1 MSVPS
6 PEPGAPR
13 PRQVAKVLHWAGL
26 FPPVC
31 CGLFPPPEPGAP
43 RARPGGQGAA
53 RRGPRRAVAAARLRR
68 LRRQPVRHRPGRAR
82 AAPAVLR
89 PRAPARPLLRR
100 QGAPGGSTAASLG
113 GACSGA
119 SRFSRACAA
128 RACWD
133 CSFVFSLTNA
143 SGRNVLDVHRTCA
156 LSRLSKRPARGN
168 VPPRFHAW
176 AVWVGLLST
185 VVWRVGA
192 PMRRLGW
199 RPPVPC
205 RRPSPEL
212 AGGAVHTRPPAGR
225 RLQARARARGRRT
238 SGGSWRTGACGRCPR
253 RRCATRAWTRT
264 SCCTST
270 TACGCAGG
278 APCRQP
284 GCSWGSGRSPGD
296 LRRPACSC
304 RRPHPKR
311 ISTYGQQ
318 APARSAAPAPGAL
331 PPSRAAGGAP
341 AAPGPCRVRAS
352 RAWTLQGAP
361 PPASAP
367 RPGPRPGRTAR
378 AQGELAKAGDDVPEH
393 LRVALPP
400 DAPRGALGAVLE
412 RSRRLC
418 LARYEKERFCERAY
432 LDHYRRSRELHLS
445 PEQLAVYAG
454 APLAVPNP
462 SPIPVSASCM
472 SRGAPTEPLLPVR
485 PWLSL
490 TLAPSL
496 CRPPACRGVLLL
508 SLCWGAHVCARWG
521 VLQIARF
528 LMRVLQLR
536 EDRQDKQ
543 GHRILMSGRQ
553 CRFKFACASWLRAA
567 RA

>member
-1 MSVPS
+1 MSTAHVRCLVCLRGQLGGMCPLASTHGLFGWGCCPPWFGELVRRCGGWAGDHRCLADGHHPSS
-6 PEPGAPR
+6 PE
-13 PRQVAKVLHWAGL
+13 VL
-26 FPPVC
+26 C
-31 CGLFPPPEPGAP
+31 T
-43 RARPGGQGAA
+43 
-53 RRGPRRAVAAARLRR
+53 RGPQPAVGCKLA
-68 LRRQPVRHRPGRAR
+68 RAR
-82 AAPAVLR
+82 AAGGQAVAAGGLARAAAVRGGAALRAHGHALPAVH
-89 PRAPARPLLRR
+89 P
-100 QGAPGGSTAASLG
+100 
-113 GACSGA
+113 
-119 SRFSRACAA
+119 
-128 RACWD
+128 
-133 CSFVFSLTNA
+133 
-143 SGRNVLDVHRTCA
+143 
-156 LSRLSKRPARGN
+156 
-168 VPPRFHAW
+168 
-176 AVWVGLLST
+176 
-185 VVWRVGA
+185 
-192 PMRRLGW
+192 
-199 RPPVPC
+199 
-205 RRPSPEL
+205 
-212 AGGAVHTRPPAGR
+212 RPPAG
-225 RLQARARARGRRT
+225 ARAGRR
-238 SGGSWRTGACGRCPR
+238 
-253 RRCATRAWTRT
+253 
-264 SCCTST
+264 
-270 TACGCAGG
+270 AG
-278 APCRQP
+278 
-284 GCSWGSGRSPGD
+284 
-296 LRRPACSC
+296 
-304 RRPHPKR
+304 
-311 ISTYGQQ
+311 
-318 APARSAAPAPGAL
+318 
-331 PPSRAAGGAP
+331 SRAALGAQGGALGTCAGPPAAAGARIPSASARTVSRHLRAAPPPLPGRSLLPVLQGARQPRLGPAGCAP
-341 AAPGPCRVRAS
+341 AAPGPCRVR
-352 RAWTLQGAP
+352 P